1 MPKNLK
7 KLFILSCVLSS
18 ITFITSCSES
28 TSTSELRIADTCDA
42 GNAICA
48 FELTDTVVNHYINM
62 LGKTTEHIVKTTSV
76 NDIVGDITWVAD
88 GGDLA
93 DNAEL
98 QTETGMSCENDTC
111 TASSN
116 PTGFTFADN
125 GNHSVS
131 IYGNV
136 VVNGVAVDL
145 STVPGVTVDTESVS
159 NAVTYAT
166 PTGTTARNVANRFLN
181 YAGNKHR
188 VASVSANESAGTLTF
203 VCEASYHVTQAQV
216 DLAEGGQIS
225 TVDVP
230 GGDGYVYYT
239 PGAGWGQIQSL
250 VAVNNRNLTT
260 GVGCIEN

>member
-1 MPKNLK
+1 
-7 KLFILSCVLSS
+7 
-18 ITFITSCSES
+18 
-28 TSTSELRIADTCDA
+28 
-42 GNAICA
+42 
-48 FELTDTVVNHYINM
+48 M
-62 LGKTTEHIVKTTSV
+62 LGKTTEHIAKTTSV
-76 NDIVGDITWVAD
+76 NDIVGDITWIAD

-93 DNAEL
+93 DNSEL
-98 QTETGMSCENDTC
+98 QTETGVSCENDTC
-111 TASSN
+111 TASSK

-145 STVPGVTVDTESVS
+145 STVPGVTVDTEKVLS

-166 PTGTTARNVANRFLN
+166 PTGTTARNVANRF
-181 YAGNKHR
+181 AGSSVNKHH
-188 VASVSANESAGTLTF
+188 VASVAADENAKTLTF
-203 VCEASYHVTQAQV
+203 VCEAGYHVTKAQV
-216 DLAEGGQIS
+216 DLVEGGQIS